1 MILIMNVTYMPRT
14 PALVLMAK
22 FMRILCESKGPL
34 NKYQIEKR
42 SKISKGTVYNMV
54 DHLRRIGWI
63 EVAST
68 GRSRVGLPVEYY
80 RLTKLGQFRATT
92 SNPDLEPQV
101 RNLLGR
107 RFEELQEK
115 ATKAHLG
122 RFREELRMAD
132 EVFTRGTAPPNWALR
147 IELTADEK
155 GRVKYS
161 VRRGIDLKRTK
172 DASST

>member
-1 MILIMNVTYMPRT
+1 MNVTYMRRT
-14 PALVLMAK
+14 PRVVLMAK
-22 FMRILCESKGPL
+22 FMRVLCESEEPL

-42 SKISKGTVYNMV
+42 AKLSKGTVYNMV
-54 DHLRRIGWI
+54 DHLRRVGWI

-68 GRSRVGLPVEYY
+68 ARSRVGLPVEYY
-80 RLTKLGQFRATT
+80 KLTELGQFRATT

-101 RNLLGR
+101 RNLLGH

-115 ATKAHLG
+115 ATKAHLS
-122 RFREELRMAD
+122 RFREELRMAE

-155 GRVKYS
+155 GRIKYS
-161 VRRGIDLKRTK
+161 VRRGIDLKRIKHAFNT
-172 DASST
+172 